1 MILVAATYI
10 HTARHIYEESQFADR
25 RQSFE
30 IGLISTTADI
40 YGQGFDIALYIDE
53 GGTHLNIL
61 VGIAA
66 LTTIFSQSPDAIE
79 NILKYGRMALN
90 YGSEVIQKS
99 REEFKLS
106 EGEID
111 WKQRRTGDVRKMIS
125 VVENAELLRQGQLRK
140 DELSRARH
148 ELNRNLYRLLLK
160 VSNPDELK
168 PLLGLLPHDKEPSL
182 PRIPREIIRPKIA
195 RRLVAESGTRS
206 LEAPRSYSSRPPRR
220 RVYETTLRT

>member
-10 HTARHIYEESQFADR
+10 HTTRHIYEESQFADR

-30 IGLISTTADI
+30 IGLKSTTAEI
-40 YGQGFDIALYIDE
+40 YGQGVDITLYIDE
-53 GGTHLNIL
+53 GGARLNVL

-66 LTTIFSQSPDAIE
+66 LTTVFSQGPDAIE
-79 NILKYGRMALN
+79 NVWEYGRMAQN
-90 YGSEVIQKS
+90 YGSEIIQKA
-99 REEFKLS
+99 RDEFRLS
-106 EGEID
+106 EGEVD

-140 DELSRARH
+140 DDAIKALH
-148 ELNRNLYRLLLK
+148 EVNKNLYRLRQK

-182 PRIPREIIRPKIA
+182 PRVPSDIIRPIGA
-195 RRLVAESGTRS
+195 RRLVAENETRS
-206 LEAPRSYSSRPPRR
+206 LEAPKSYSSRPPRR
-220 RVYETTLRT
+220 RIYVTTLRT